1 MVKSM
6 NFVNLYIETEYT
18 MLTSPIRLQK
28 LVRLAKEYQYEA
40 LAITDLNNMHGVLKF
55 YELCLTN
62 GIKPI
67 IGLAVTMD
75 SADNFY
81 NSLLL
86 YAKGEEGYRNL
97 LKIASHAKINGM
109 VKMHDL
115 SGSSKDLIAVLPS
128 DESEIVKLVKENSPN
143 EALKLLS
150 EYRALFNDLY
160 LGIDLQTESNRQ
172 NLEKLLAF
180 GVNAGIKPV
189 ALHKTLYLN
198 KDDLDAYQVLRCLD
212 LSANQYLP
220 TEKELNANFISK
232 AEGIRLFQD
241 YPELLAST
249 VEISNKCSLELKFDH
264 YKFPVFPD
272 AKGKSFLYLSD
283 LCKLGLNKRL
293 KGRNVDVDK
302 YKERLLYELE
312 VINQMGFCDY
322 FLIVYDY
329 IKYAKKNGILV
340 GPGRGSGPGSLV
352 SYAIGITDI
361 DPLEHNLLFERFL
374 NPERTSMPD
383 IDTDFPD
390 NRRDEVISY
399 VANKYGKGRVA
410 HISAFGTFGV
420 RLALR
425 DVARVLKVSDVVL
438 NEVLKFVPEFGG
450 SLDGIINQSEMFR
463 ELIKEN
469 EEVQELV
476 RIARKLE
483 GLPRHITTHA
493 AGIIIGDQDLVNYT
507 PIQKGINDLFQT
519 QFEAT
524 DLERIGLVKMDFLGI
539 RNLTIISEVVRLIKA
554 KNPEFNL
561 YNIPM
566 DDQATYRMIAEGDT
580 DGIFQLE
587 SSGMR
592 NVLRGLKTSEF
603 NDIVNANALYRPG
616 PREMIPSFIKRK
628 FKQEP
633 IEYLHPDLKE
643 ILEPTY
649 GIIVFQE
656 QIMLIAQKF
665 AGYTLGMADILR
677 RAISKK
683 VEDVLL
689 AERERFVRGA
699 VRNGYDED
707 VSNKIYDYI
716 VKFAS
721 YGFNKS
727 HSVAYSL
734 ISYQMAYLKSR
745 YYKYFMSVLMTNSIG
760 SVGLIRNYIAD
771 CRKKNVKVY
780 LPSINHSEDR
790 FVVKD
795 GGIYYSLLGI
805 QNLGAVTVKA
815 FLNERRENGPYKTY
829 DEFIAR
835 TKDVLNR
842 RLIENL
848 IWAGALDEFKL
859 PRKQMILEYDNSLN
873 LANFASVLGE
883 NLLERNFSDEEYS
896 FEELSGYEREALGFN
911 LKYSLL
917 ARYQDYA
924 RKVGAVELGK
934 LKVGRN
940 VRVIFALRRIKRI
953 TTKTNQEMAFL
964 SITDDADEIDAVL
977 FPDVYL
983 QYKYH
988 LETNGIYLGEGN
1000 VEERNGKLQFI
1011 VKKLKSMK

>member
-18 MLTSPIRLQK
+18 MLTSPIRLQE

-55 YELCLTN
+55 YELCLVT

-67 IGLAVTMD
+67 IGLAITMD

-86 YAKGEEGYRNL
+86 YAKGDEGYRNL
-97 LKIASHAKINGM
+97 LKISSIAKLNDK
-109 VKMHDL
+109 VKMQDL
-115 SGSSKDLIAVLPS
+115 RGSSSDLIAVLPS
-128 DESEIVKLVKENSPN
+128 DESEIVKLVQEDNPN
-143 EALKLLS
+143 EALKLLF

-160 LGIDLQTESNRQ
+160 LGLDLQTETNRQ
-172 NLEKLLAF
+172 NLEKLLGF
-180 GVNAGIKPV
+180 GKKAGLKTV
-189 ALHKTLYLN
+189 ALHKTLYLH
-198 KDDLDAYQVLRCLD
+198 KEDLDAYQVLRCLD
-212 LSANQYLP
+212 QGTNQYLP
-220 TEKELNANFISK
+220 NEKELNAGFISK
-232 AEGIRLFQD
+232 EEGSKLFQD
-241 YPELLAST
+241 YPELLSTT
-249 VEISNKCSLELKFDH
+249 VEISNKCQLELKFDR

-272 AKGKSFLYLSD
+272 ALGKSFIFLSD

-293 KGRNVDVDK
+293 KGRKVNIDK

-322 FLIVYDY
+322 FLIVYDF

-352 SYAIGITDI
+352 SYVLGITDI

-390 NRRDEVISY
+390 NRRDEVIAY
-399 VANKYGKGRVA
+399 VANKYGKARVA

-425 DVARVLKVSDVVL
+425 DVARVLKVTDVVL

-450 SLDGIINQSEMFR
+450 TLTGIINQSEMFR
-463 ELIKEN
+463 ELIQEN
-469 EEVQELV
+469 EVVQELV

-493 AGIIIGDQDLVNYT
+493 AGIIIADQELVNYT
-507 PIQKGINDLFQT
+507 PIQKGINNLYQT
-519 QFEAT
+519 QFEAV

-539 RNLTIISEVVRLIKA
+539 RNLTIISEVVKLIKE

-561 YNIPM
+561 NEIPL
-566 DDQATYRMIAEGDT
+566 DDKTTYRMIAEGDT

-683 VEDVLL
+683 VEAVLI
-689 AERERFVRGA
+689 AERERFVKGA
-699 VRNGYDED
+699 VRNGYDQD
-707 VSNKIYDYI
+707 TSNKIYDYI

-727 HSVAYSL
+727 HSVAYSF
-734 ISYQMAYLKSR
+734 IAYQMAYLKSR
-745 YYKYFMSVLMTNSIG
+745 YYIYFMSVLMTNSIG
-760 SVGLIRNYIAD
+760 SIGLIRNYIAD
-771 CRKKNVKVY
+771 CRKKNIKVY
-780 LPSINHSEDR
+780 LPSINQSEDR

-815 FLNERRENGPYKTY
+815 FLEERKKSGPYKTY

-835 TKDVLNR
+835 TKDVFNR

-859 PRKQMILEYDNSLN
+859 PRKQMVVEYENSLN
-873 LANFASVLGE
+873 LANFATLLGD
-883 NLLERNFSDEEYS
+883 NLLERNFSAEEYS
-896 FEELSGYEREALGFN
+896 FEELSGYERESLGFN
-911 LKYSLL
+911 FKYSLL
-917 ARYQDYA
+917 SRYQDYA
-924 RKVGAVELGK
+924 KKIGAVELRK
-934 LKVGRN
+934 LKIGRN
-940 VRVIFALRRIKRI
+940 VRVIFTLRKIKRI

-964 SITDDADEIDAVL
+964 SLTDDTEEIDAVL
-977 FPDVYL
+977 FPNVYS

-1011 VKKLKSMK
+1011 VRKLKSMK